1 MRSTSVPADP
11 NVSAETDLS
20 TTVVRVF
27 TALRRLSPSGLSL
40 SVASTL
46 ATLDREGP
54 RRLTELA
61 GVEGVTQPAMTQI
74 VSRLERDSL
83 AVRTADP
90 GDRRVVLVEI
100 TAAGRDL
107 LRRHRTIRSGK
118 VAALLAQLDPRD
130 AAAIEAALPA
140 LNALADLVTSP
151 ESKAQ

>member
-1 MRSTSVPADP
+1 M
-11 NVSAETDLS
+11 S

-54 RRLTELA
+54 CRLTELA
-61 GVEGVTQPAMTQI
+61 GIEGVTQPGMTQI
-74 VSRLERDSL
+74 VSKLERDSL

-100 TAAGRDL
+100 TSVGREL
-107 LRRHRTIRSGK
+107 LRHHRTVRSGK

-130 AAAIEAALPA
+130 AAAISAALPA

-151 ESKAQ
+151 ESKAS